1 MYGILATPDHIESIK
16 EAIGEGDIWYEKVD
30 QLGEDAFIQECIS
43 ASQVNLLTLIVDM
56 DMTDPESLIKGIRK
70 FRVSRGNTRIVILA
84 VGREPGDKTIN
95 TLLKFQIFDFIAPS
109 LNSIEGYEDEDFDE
123 LEDETEEDAIEK
135 KIEIR
140 RPLSHYIHSQL
151 SLRPSYSNAARW
163 DIETEAML
171 NRGTGGKVKTGE
183 ARGRDDKEKKPTSEK
198 SQPLD
203 SSVIEHIDQLEIQ
216 PIPTREKQTLVETI
230 IGTVT
235 IAVMGIEASS
245 GSTHTAILIAN
256 YLERKGNKVALIEA
270 NSSNDFAKIANAYD
284 GVMGLQND
292 EQYFTIQEVDYYKS
306 NYRYDVAELLELEYD
321 YIILDLGSHNSTKY
335 MEEFYRSHV
344 QVVTGHGSEWR
355 QEKIYEFAQ
364 LHSHRDQ
371 ERWIFCL
378 PFSDKQTRVD
388 VEKRLGEGIVTI
400 LPTHPDPYRNQ
411 RETDA
416 VLESFLKEYMGQKRQ
431 KTRMSTFYLAIGLLS
446 TIVIMLIIALYLK

>member
-1 MYGILATPDHIESIK
+1 MYGILATPEHIEGVR
-16 EAIGEGDIWYEKVD
+16 EAIGEGDVWYEKVG
-30 QLGEDAFIQECIS
+30 QFGEEAFIQECIS
-43 ASQVNLLTLIVDM
+43 ASQVNLQTLIVDM
-56 DMTDPESLIKGIRK
+56 DMTDPESFIKGIRK
-70 FRVSRGNTRIVILA
+70 FRVSRANTRIVVLA

-109 LNSIEGYEDEDFDE
+109 LQSIEGYEDEDFDE
-123 LEDETEEDAIEK
+123 SDDAEDTEEEK
-135 KIEIR
+135 SEIS
-140 RPLSHYIHSQL
+140 RPLSYYIGAQL
-151 SLRPSYSNAARW
+151 RIKPSYSNASRW
-163 DIETEAML
+163 DVETEAML
-171 NRGTGGKVKTGE
+171 RQGNSSGKAKATELKGTW
-183 ARGRDDKEKKPTSEK
+183 DKEKSPKTEK
-198 SQPLD
+198 GQPLD

-216 PIPTREKQTLVETI
+216 PIPTRERQTLVETI

-235 IAVMGIEASS
+235 IAVMGIEANS

-256 YLERKGNKVALIEA
+256 YLERKGNKVAIIEA
-270 NSSNDFAKIANAYD
+270 NASNDFAKIANAYD

-321 YIILDLGSHNSTKY
+321 YIILDLGSHRNTKY
-335 MEEFYRSHV
+335 IEEFYRAHV
-344 QVVTGHGSEWR
+344 QVITGHSSEWR
-355 QEKIYEFAQ
+355 QEKICEFAQ

-378 PFSDKQTRVD
+378 PFSDKQTIAD
-388 VEKRLGEGIVTI
+388 IEKRLGEGVVTG

-416 VLESFLKEYMGQKRQ
+416 ILESFLKGYMGQKRQ

-446 TIVIMLIIALYLK
+446 AIVIMLLIALYLK